1 MNEIL
6 DSFTVDYTAAN
17 RTIGEMQP
25 TIKLVKDGA
34 SIDIT
39 D

>member
-6 DSFTVDYTAAN
+6 DTFTVEYTPSN
-17 RTIGEMQP
+17 RSAGEMQP
-25 TIKLVKDGA
+25 TIKLVSKDA
-34 SIDIT
+34 TIDIT